1 MFTTNRVY
9 TFHYRLYR
17 LVGLHIQAP
26 HHFLYAIPYSP
37 YVRNNKLFLANLSA
51 QASIDCPQIIA
62 LQNRYATHSI
72 KLEYPRYQLCHI
84 ILQLVFVRNWH
95 SSIRTQWTFVHYFL
109 FLSVQPYL
117 LLLSIITLPLISLCA
132 MRLFRSKRLS
142 ISAVKITVR
151 ILFHYSYT
159 MIAIMTL
166 IFRIHS

>member
-1 MFTTNRVY
+1 MFTTNRDILSLPPISTCRPSY
-9 TFHYRLYR
+9 TGTPSLPIRNTLLALR
-17 LVGLHIQAP
+17 P
-26 HHFLYAIPYSP
+26 
-37 YVRNNKLFLANLSA
+37 NNKLFLAQLIYQPK

-95 SSIRTQWTFVHYFL
+95 SSIRTQWTFCSLFS

-132 MRLFRSKRLS
+132 MRLSLFK
-142 ISAVKITVR
+142 TVIYLCCKNNR
-151 ILFHYSYT
+151 THPSSL
-159 MIAIMTL
+159 
-166 IFRIHS
+166 